1 VGLKSIKTSPFAK
14 ATGDRLRYSRLA
26 MSKLRSIL
34 GLIAGVIL
42 VLSSGAHTLLGWQAL
57 GAELAKTNTP
67 AELVTGLEIGWKWG
81 GAAMLAFGIAVIAT
95 FLQRY
100 RGEPA
105 STFVPAIVS
114 VVYLAFGA
122 WALVHSNYDPFFF
135 IFIVPGVLLALA
147 STGR

>member
-1 VGLKSIKTSPFAK
+1 
-14 ATGDRLRYSRLA
+14 
-26 MSKLRSIL
+26 MSKLRSVL
-34 GLIAGVIL
+34 GLIAGAML
-42 VLSSGAHTLLGWQAL
+42 VLSSGAHTFLGWQAL

-81 GAAMLAFGIAVIAT
+81 GAAMLAFGAIVIAV
-95 FLQRY
+95 FLKRL

-105 STFVPAIVS
+105 STFAPAVVS
-114 VVYLAFGA
+114 VAYIAFGA